1 MKKSGSN
8 MNQRWR
14 DYAGEKIHSFLSVFS
29 DGKIRMSV
37 LHAIPFWVAS
47 LLTGLIAVG
56 YTKTFNFLEGFMH
69 ETVRTTGWAI
79 FILAPLGLILGW
91 IVVEFLAPGAR
102 GSGIPQ
108 VMAAMEL
115 PSARHKESF
124 SKLLSVKIIFVKILS
139 SLLIILGGGA
149 IGREGPTIQISGSIF
164 RMMHKWIPASWPR
177 LSRQNFIITGAAAGL
192 AAAFNTPLGGIVFA
206 IEEIA
211 KIHLSFFRTALFTAV
226 IIAGLTAQNFL
237 GPYLYLGYPDIHSLT
252 PIIFVFVVLTAI
264 ISGFSGAL
272 MSRWI
277 LLLMRWRKTLSRW
290 ESLFFLL
297 ACGLFIASMA
307 FFVDSAILGS
317 GKDLMT
323 AALFTA
329 DKHVP
334 WHTAFMRIIGP
345 IVAFNSGGAGGVFA
359 PALAAGAALGGW
371 LSGVF
376 GFFDANAN
384 ILILSGMVGF
394 LTGVTRTP
402 FTSAILV
409 LEMTD
414 RHSVI
419 FHLMIAGIVSNIVA
433 LMVDKHA
440 LYDYL
445 KQDFLAEAK
454 RDVAKENAERETA
467 AALAAAAA
475 KEDSETKNPPSA

>member
-1 MKKSGSN
+1 M
-8 MNQRWR
+8 
-14 DYAGEKIHSFLSVFS
+14 SVFS
-29 DGKIRMSV
+29 DGKIRTSV

-56 YTKTFNFLEGFMH
+56 YTKTFNFLEGLMH
-69 ETVRTTGWAI
+69 GMVQDHSWSI

-91 IVVEFLAPGAR
+91 IIVEVFAPGAR

-139 SLLIILGGGA
+139 SLVIILGGGA

-164 RMMHKWIPASWPR
+164 RMMHHWIPASWPR

-237 GPYLYLGYPDIHSLT
+237 GPYLYLGYPDIKSLE
-252 PIIFVFVVLTAI
+252 PLIFIFVIVAAI
-264 ISGFSGAL
+264 ISGFLGAL

-277 LLLMRWRKTLSRW
+277 LLIMRWRKTLSRW

-297 ACGLFIASMA
+297 GCGLFIACMA

-317 GKDLMT
+317 GKDVMNE
-323 AALFTA
+323 ALFTA

-334 WHTAFMRIIGP
+334 WHTAFMRILGP
-345 IVAFNSGGAGGVFA
+345 IVVFNSGGAGGVFA

-376 GFFDANAN
+376 GFFGANAN

-419 FHLMIAGIVSNIVA
+419 FHLMIAGIVANIVA

-445 KQDFLAEAK
+445 KQDFLADAK
-454 RDVAKENAERETA
+454 RDIAEADGA
-467 AALAAAAA
+467 ASAAVLLAAASAA
-475 KEDSETKNPPSA
+475 SGSETKKSPELNEPGDTKNDIEP